1 MTEAAILYSTFSSEA
16 IRQLLLSQYDF
27 DESVE
32 CVFFNR
38 GLNDTYLVSVQ
49 DRRFALR
56 LYRSRWR
63 TREAVM
69 GEVAALL
76 HIGSKGIPVATP
88 VARSDGELVTDVDAP
103 EGPRWAVLF
112 NWVKGGEPIYRNETH
127 ARLYGTLAAQLHI
140 AADDLPSSA
149 GRSSLDMDYLLER
162 PLESLRP
169 ALKSRP
175 LIAARFDAVVDRVRA
190 RVERAKER
198 LWDWGFCH
206 GDLHFGNAHVDGQ
219 QLSLYDFDCCGPGW
233 RVYDLATF
241 RWAARLRQ
249 FEAGAWKPFSEA
261 YLEVRPAA
269 ASTLELVPLF
279 VILRHIWLQGYHAWN
294 SVESG
299 SSFQSDE
306 YFDRLVAFCEHVESE
321 QLHQKPGLL

>member
-1 MTEAAILYSTFSSEA
+1 VPPATVLYSTFSSEA
-16 IRQLLLSQYDF
+16 IKQLVLSHYNLD
-27 DESVE
+27 DPVE
-32 CVFFNR
+32 CTLYSR
-38 GLNDTYLVSVQ
+38 GLNDTYLVSGQ
-49 DRRFALR
+49 DRQFALR
-56 LYRSRWR
+56 LYRARWR
-63 TREAVM
+63 TREAVI

-76 HIGSKGIPVATP
+76 HIGSKGLPVATP
-88 VARSDGELVTDVDAP
+88 VARSDGELVTDVNAP

-112 NWVKGGEPIYRNETH
+112 HWVKGDEPVYRNETH
-127 ARLYGTLAAQLHI
+127 ARLYGRLAAQLHI
-140 AADDLPSSA
+140 AGDDLPPSA
-149 GRSSLDMDYLLER
+149 ARSPLDLNYLLQR

-175 LIAARFDAVVDRVRA
+175 LLAARFDAVVDRVRA
-190 RVERAKER
+190 RIDGAKER

-206 GDLHFGNAHVDGQ
+206 GDLHCGNAHIDGQ

-233 RVYDLATF
+233 RLYDLATY

-249 FEAGAWKPFSEA
+249 FEGGAWRPFIEA

-294 SVESG
+294 SVEDGTIFRSDG
-299 SSFQSDE
+299 S
-306 YFDRLVAFCEHVESE
+306 FDYLVTFCEHVESE
-321 QLHQKPGLL
+321 QLHQ